1 MSKSPAAPHRS
12 KPLKSAPPVDGL
24 TVGWVT
30 TLITTFVC
38 ELGAV
43 AARLYV
49 QYVDAEA
56 KLIGMFSG
64 LLLFAAAVVG
74 VFLLVL
80 TPIVVYRKRSHPPR
94 GIVVFA
100 VVVGVAP
107 WIGMILQAQG

>member
-1 MSKSPAAPHRS
+1 MSKPPAAPPRS
-12 KPLKSAPPVDGL
+12 KRVKSAPPVDGL

-30 TLITTFVC
+30 TLITTFFC

-49 QYVDAEA
+49 QYVDSEA
-56 KLIGMFSG
+56 KLIGMFAG
-64 LLLFAAAVVG
+64 LLLFAAAILG
-74 VFLLVL
+74 VFLLVF
-80 TPIVVYRKRSHPPR
+80 TPIVLYRRRSNPPR

-107 WIGMILQAQG
+107 WIGMVLQAQG